1 VYSVPNGTSV
11 PELSSLVCP
20 SVFSKGLLKV
30 LLYLIHYNYEGV
42 KYYIHAKTKEAS
54 AQTKY

>member
-1 VYSVPNGTSV
+1 MYSVPNGTSV
-11 PELSSLVCP
+11 PGLSSLVCP

-30 LLYLIHYNYEGV
+30 LLYYEGV
-42 KYYIHAKTKEAS
+42 KYYTHAKTKEAS